1 MRILRILGQLLLGL
15 AFVALVLLVGGYYY
29 LKNTTLPQTSGRLV
43 LEGLSAPVEIL
54 RDAKG
59 MVHVKAANEHDLF
72 FGQAV
77 AHAQDR
83 LWQMEFQRRIGAG
96 RLAEVLG
103 EGAVPTDKFLRT
115 LGVYRAAEQA
125 YENLPPDLRAI
136 VDAYTDGI
144 NAYLATN
151 PPLPLE
157 FKLLGFE
164 PELWTPADVLVWQK
178 MMSYDLS
185 GNYERELLRYRLLA
199 RGLSKA
205 RIEALMPGYP
215 KDAPTIVRRT
225 PEELLR
231 PPEAP
236 APGGEAPTPAPTS
249 TAWADELLA
258 IARTLPSGLEASN
271 NWVVG
276 PERSTTGKP
285 LLANDPHLG
294 LSAPSIW
301 MLMELESPTYH
312 ATGATFPGLP
322 TIVIGKNDQ
331 IAWGVTNHAADVQ
344 DLYLL
349 EEAEGGYRY
358 KGEVRPYR
366 IRKETIAVKGGE
378 PVELEV
384 RESVYGP
391 VISDVVSAPEGQ
403 ALALRWVSLEP
414 TDETMAAFYG
424 IGKAANWEE
433 FTAALLRLKAP
444 SQNFV
449 YADVEGNIGYLAP
462 GKIPVRKPGHSGKY
476 PVPGTGEWDWTGFVP
491 AQALPQAYNPAEGY
505 IVTANNR
512 STPPDW
518 PYTFTYDWAKP
529 YRAERIEA
537 LLTAQRKL
545 GPEDFMRIQND
556 EVSLLVRDFR
566 PVLARLEPKSAR
578 AAEWKKKLLAW
589 DADETAASLE
599 ASVFQAWY
607 AELARLPEA
616 EVGEPYWNEP
626 FYLLR
631 ALQEGDPTCDARGVS
646 CMEFAAEA
654 LERALAWLDA
664 LGGVVPWGQLHPA
677 VFDHGVMTHQPQLR
691 RFFDRQVAHG
701 GDRYTVNMGAYD
713 FATFTMYHGPSY
725 REIVAL
731 GRPEQSYWIHPMG
744 QSGNVLSPHYADLLP
759 LWARGAYLPMGGG
772 DPVARLVL
780 EP

>member
-1 MRILRILGQLLLGL
+1 MRIVRILGRVLAGL
-15 AFVALVLLVGGYYY
+15 VVLVLLLALGGYYY
-29 LKNTTLPQTSGRLV
+29 LKNTTLPQTSGRLTTP
-43 LEGLSAPVEIL
+43 GLSAPVEIL
-54 RDAKG
+54 RDKNG
-59 MVHVKAANEHDLF
+59 IVHVKAANEHDLF

-103 EGAVPTDKFLRT
+103 EAAVPTDRFLRT

-125 YENLPPDLRAI
+125 YLNLPDDLKAI
-136 VDAYTDGI
+136 VDAYVDGI
-144 NAYLATN
+144 NAYLASN

-164 PELWTPADVLVWQK
+164 PEPWTPADVLVWQK

-185 GNYERELLRYRLLA
+185 GNYEEELLRYRLLA

-205 RIEALMPGYP
+205 RIEALIPGYP
-215 KDAPTIVRRT
+215 EGTPTILRSVPEDLRAPPDAP
-225 PEELLR
+225 E
-231 PPEAP
+231 
-236 APGGEAPTPAPTS
+236 EAPTPAPQGA
-249 TAWADELLA
+249 AWVEDLLA
-258 IARTLPSGLEASN
+258 ASRALPSSLEASN

-301 MLMELESPTYH
+301 MLMELESPTYRV
-312 ATGATFPGLP
+312 TGATFPGLP
-322 TIVIGKNDQ
+322 TVVIGKNER

-344 DLYLL
+344 DLYVLD
-349 EEAEGGYRY
+349 ETDGGYRY
-358 KGEVRPYR
+358 RGEVRPYR
-366 IRKETIAVKGGE
+366 IRRETIAVKDAD
-378 PVELEV
+378 PVVLEV
-384 RESVYGP
+384 RETVYGP
-391 VISDVVSAPEGQ
+391 VISDAVGAPQGQ

-414 TDETMAAFYG
+414 EDETMAAFYG

-449 YADVEGNIGYLAP
+449 YADTDGNIGYFAP
-462 GKIPVRKPGHSGKY
+462 GRVPVRKPGHSGKY

-491 AQALPQAYNPAEGY
+491 AEALPRAYNPPEGY

-512 STPPDW
+512 STPEGW
-518 PYTFTYDWAKP
+518 PYVFTYDWAQGF
-529 YRAERIEA
+529 RAERIERLIRA
-537 LLTAQRKL
+537 KAKL
-545 GPEDFMRIQND
+545 SPEDFARIQGD
-556 EVSLLVRDFR
+556 EVSLMARSFR
-566 PVLARLEPKSAR
+566 PVLERIQPQSDRAR
-578 AAEWKKKLLAW
+578 EWRSKLLAW
-589 DADETAASLE
+589 DGGETAGSLE

-616 EVGEPYWNEP
+616 EVGQPYWNEP
-626 FYLLR
+626 RYLRR
-631 ALQEGDPTCDARGVS
+631 ALLEGDPACEARGTS
-646 CMEFAAEA
+646 CLDFAAQA
-654 LERALAWLDA
+654 LERALARLDA
-664 LGGVVPWGQLHPA
+664 LGGIVPWGQLHPA

-691 RFFDRQVAHG
+691 RFFDREIAHG
-701 GDRYTVNMGAYD
+701 GDRFTVNMGAYD
-713 FATFTMYHGPSY
+713 FATFRMNHGPSY
-725 REIVAL
+725 RQIVAL
-731 GRPEQSYWIHPMG
+731 GHPEQSYWIHPMG
-744 QSGNVLSPHYADLLP
+744 QSGNVLSRHYADLLP
-759 LWARGAYLPMGGG
+759 LWAAVEYLPMGSG
-772 DPVARLVL
+772 DPVDRLVL

>member
-1 MRILRILGQLLLGL
+1 MRVLTILGRVLAGL
-15 AFVALVLLVGGYYY
+15 IVLVLLLAVGGYYY
-29 LKNTTLPQTSGRLV
+29 LKNATLPQTNGRLV
-43 LEGLSAPVEIL
+43 TPGLSAPVEIL
-54 RDAKG
+54 RDANG
-59 MVHVKAANEHDLF
+59 IVHVKAANEHDLF

-77 AHAQDR
+77 AHAQER

-103 EGAVPTDKFLRT
+103 EAAVPTDKFLRT

-125 YENLPPDLRAI
+125 YENLPDDLKAI
-136 VDAYTDGI
+136 VDAYVDGV

-164 PELWTPADVLVWQK
+164 PEPWTPADVLVWQK

-185 GNYERELLRYRLLA
+185 GNYEEELQRYRLLA

-205 RIEALMPGYP
+205 RIEALIPGYP
-215 KDAPTIVRRT
+215 AAAPTIVRRV
-225 PEELLR
+225 PERLR
-231 PPEAP
+231 PRP
-236 APGGEAPTPAPTS
+236 APETAPTPAPQGA
-249 TAWADELLA
+249 AWVEELLA
-258 IARTLPSGLEASN
+258 LARTLPSSLEASN

-301 MLMELESPTYH
+301 MLMELEAPTYR

-322 TIVIGKNDQ
+322 TIVIGKNER

-344 DLYLL
+344 DLYVL

-358 KGEVRPYR
+358 RGEVRPYR
-366 IRKETIAVKGGE
+366 LRRETIAVKDAD
-378 PVELEV
+378 PVVLEV
-384 RESVYGP
+384 RETVYGP
-391 VISDVVSAPEGQ
+391 VISDVVGAPEGQ

-414 TDETMAAFYG
+414 SDETMAAFYG
-424 IGKAANWEE
+424 IGKATNWEE

-476 PVPGTGEWDWTGFVP
+476 PVPGTGEWDWVGFVP
-491 AQALPQAYNPAEGY
+491 AEALPRAYNPPEGY

-512 STPPDW
+512 STPEGW
-518 PYTFTYDWAKP
+518 PYTFTHDWAP
-529 YRAERIEA
+529 GFRAARIEQLIRA
-537 LLTAQRKL
+537 KPKL
-545 GPEDFMRIQND
+545 SPEDFARIQGD
-556 EVSLLVRDFR
+556 EVSLMARSFR
-566 PVLARLEPKSAR
+566 PVLERLRPQSER
-578 AAEWKKKLLAW
+578 AAEWHRKLLAW
-589 DADETAASLE
+589 DANETASSTE
-599 ASVFQAWY
+599 ATVFQAWY

-616 EVGEPYWNEP
+616 EVGQAYWNEP
-626 FYLLR
+626 LYLKR
-631 ALQEGDPTCDARGVS
+631 ALLEGDPACDARGVS
-646 CMEFAAEA
+646 CLDFAAQA
-654 LERALAWLDA
+654 LERALARLDA
-664 LGGVVPWGQLHPA
+664 LGGIVPWGQLHPA

-691 RFFDRQVAHG
+691 RFFDREIAHG
-701 GDRYTVNMGAYD
+701 GDRFTVNMGAYD
-713 FATFTMYHGPSY
+713 FATFRMNHGPSY

-731 GRPEQSYWIHPMG
+731 GLPEQSYWIHPMG
-744 QSGNVLSPHYADLLP
+744 QSGNVLSRHYADLLP
-759 LWARGAYLPMGGG
+759 LWANVEYLPMGTGE
-772 DPVARLVL
+772 PVARLVL

>member
-1 MRILRILGQLLLGL
+1 MRTVRILGRALAGLVVLALLL
-15 AFVALVLLVGGYYY
+15 VAGGYYY

-43 LEGLSAPVEIL
+43 TPGLSAPVEIL
-54 RDAKG
+54 RDKNG
-59 MVHVKAANEHDLF
+59 IVHVKAANEHDLF

-103 EGAVPTDKFLRT
+103 EAALPTDRFLRT
-115 LGVYRAAEQA
+115 LGAYRAAEQA
-125 YENLPPDLRAI
+125 YLNLPADLKAI
-136 VDAYTDGI
+136 VDAYVDGI
-144 NAYLATN
+144 NAYLASN

-164 PELWTPADVLVWQK
+164 PEPWTPADVLVWQK

-185 GNYERELLRYRLLA
+185 GNYEEELLRYRLLV

-205 RIEALMPGYP
+205 RIEALIPGYP
-215 KDAPTIVRRT
+215 AAAPTIVRRV
-225 PEELLR
+225 PERLR
-231 PPEAP
+231 PPPAPPEEAP
-236 APGGEAPTPAPTS
+236 APAPQGA
-249 TAWADELLA
+249 AWVEDLLA
-258 IARTLPSGLEASN
+258 VARALPSSVEASN

-276 PERSTTGKP
+276 PERSATGKP

-301 MLMELESPTYH
+301 MLMELESPTYRV
-312 ATGATFPGLP
+312 TGATFPGLP
-322 TIVIGKNDQ
+322 TVVIGKNER

-344 DLYLL
+344 DLYVLD
-349 EEAEGGYRY
+349 ETDGGYRY
-358 KGEVRPYR
+358 RGEVRPYR
-366 IRKETIAVKGGE
+366 IRRETIAVKDAD
-378 PVELEV
+378 PVVLEV
-384 RESVYGP
+384 RETVYGP
-391 VISDVVSAPEGQ
+391 VISDAVGAPQGQ

-414 TDETMAAFYG
+414 EDETMAAFYG

-449 YADVEGNIGYLAP
+449 YADTDGNIGYFAP
-462 GKIPVRKPGHSGKY
+462 GRVPVRKPGHSGKY

-491 AQALPQAYNPAEGY
+491 AEALPRAYNPPEGY

-512 STPPDW
+512 STPEGW
-518 PYTFTYDWAKP
+518 PYVFTYDWAQGF
-529 YRAERIEA
+529 RAERIERLIRA
-537 LLTAQRKL
+537 KAKL
-545 GPEDFMRIQND
+545 SPEDFARIQGD
-556 EVSLLVRDFR
+556 EVSLMARSFR
-566 PVLARLEPKSAR
+566 PVLERIQPQSDRAR
-578 AAEWKKKLLAW
+578 EWRSKLLAW
-589 DADETAASLE
+589 DGGETAGSLE

-616 EVGEPYWNEP
+616 EVGQPYWNEP
-626 FYLLR
+626 RYLRR
-631 ALQEGDPTCDARGVS
+631 ALLEGDPACEARGVS
-646 CMEFAAEA
+646 CLDFAAQA
-654 LERALAWLDA
+654 LERALARLDA

-691 RFFDRQVAHG
+691 RFFDREIAHG
-701 GDRYTVNMGAYD
+701 GDRFTVNMGAYD
-713 FATFTMYHGPSY
+713 FATFRMNHGPSY
-725 REIVAL
+725 RQIVAL
-731 GRPEQSYWIHPMG
+731 GHPEQSYWIHPMG
-744 QSGNVLSPHYADLLP
+744 QSGNVLSRHYADLLP
-759 LWARGAYLPMGGG
+759 LWAAVEYLPMGSGG
-772 DPVARLVL
+772 PVDRLVL

>member
-1 MRILRILGQLLLGL
+1 MRVLKILGRVLAGLIVLALLL
-15 AFVALVLLVGGYYY
+15 ALGGYYY

-43 LEGLSAPVEIL
+43 TPGLSAPVEIL
-54 RDAKG
+54 RDTNG
-59 MVHVKAANEHDLF
+59 IVHVKAANEHDLF

-103 EGAVPTDKFLRT
+103 EAAVPTDRFLRT
-115 LGVYRAAEQA
+115 LGAYRAAAQA
-125 YENLPPDLRAI
+125 YENLPDDLKAI
-136 VDAYTDGI
+136 VDAYVDGI
-144 NAYLATN
+144 NAYLASN

-164 PELWTPADVLVWQK
+164 PEPWTPADVLVWQK

-185 GNYERELLRYRLLA
+185 GNYEEELLRYRLLA

-205 RIEALMPGYP
+205 RIEALIPGYP
-215 KDAPTIVRRT
+215 AAAPTIVRRV
-225 PEELLR
+225 PERLR
-231 PPEAP
+231 PPPAAP
-236 APGGEAPTPAPTS
+236 EEAPTPAPQGA
-249 TAWADELLA
+249 AWVEELLA
-258 IARTLPSGLEASN
+258 VARALPSSLEASN

-276 PERSTTGKP
+276 PERSATGKP

-301 MLMELESPTYH
+301 MLMELESPTYRV
-312 ATGATFPGLP
+312 TGATFPGLP
-322 TIVIGKNDQ
+322 TVVIGKNER

-349 EEAEGGYRY
+349 DETDGGYRY
-358 KGEVRPYR
+358 RGEVRPYR
-366 IRKETIAVKGGE
+366 IRRETIAVKDAD
-378 PVELEV
+378 PVVLEV
-384 RESVYGP
+384 RETVYGP
-391 VISDVVSAPEGQ
+391 VISDAVDAPQGQ

-414 TDETMAAFYG
+414 EDETMAAFYG

-449 YADVEGNIGYLAP
+449 YADVEGNIGYFAP
-462 GKIPVRKPGHSGKY
+462 GRVPVRKPGHSGKY

-491 AQALPQAYNPAEGY
+491 PEALPRAYNPPEGY

-512 STPPDW
+512 STPEGW
-518 PYTFTYDWAKP
+518 PYVFTYDWAQGF
-529 YRAERIEA
+529 RAERIERLIRA
-537 LLTAQRKL
+537 KAKL
-545 GPEDFMRIQND
+545 SPEDFARIQGD
-556 EVSLLVRDFR
+556 EVSLMARSFR
-566 PVLARLEPKSAR
+566 PVLERIQPQSDRAR
-578 AAEWKKKLLAW
+578 EWRSKLLAW
-589 DADETAASLE
+589 DGGETAGSLE

-616 EVGEPYWNEP
+616 EVGQPYWNEP
-626 FYLLR
+626 RYLRR
-631 ALQEGDPTCDARGVS
+631 ALLEGDPACEARGTS
-646 CMEFAAEA
+646 CLDFAAQA
-654 LERALAWLDA
+654 LERALARLDA
-664 LGGVVPWGQLHPA
+664 LGGIVPWGQLHPA

-691 RFFDRQVAHG
+691 RFFDREIAHG
-701 GDRYTVNMGAYD
+701 GDRFTVNMGAYD
-713 FATFTMYHGPSY
+713 FATFRMNHGPSY
-725 REIVAL
+725 RQIVVL
-731 GRPEQSYWIHPMG
+731 GHPEQSYWIHPMG
-744 QSGNVLSPHYADLLP
+744 QSGNVLSRHYADLLP
-759 LWARGAYLPMGGG
+759 LWAAVEYLHMGSG
-772 DPVARLVL
+772 DPVDRLVL